1 MTLEARDTTGPIN
14 ETQHDPFA
22 HFGLDMLLSGAARLR
37 PNTLALIDGHEALTY
52 ASLASRVTSLS
63 LMYLEHGLKR
73 GERIILVGGASNAVT
88 VALVAAI
95 RAGLEPALAPI
106 DISAQDL
113 AAYAHLI
120 DAAAFIGMT
129 HSGAFAVEDLYFEAA
144 AEAPSI
150 RFVATLGPEAIDG
163 AVDFGPEVIRRYNP
177 SAAPVS
183 IERGKP
189 SESAA
194 AHIFTLRRGEGFSPI
209 MHKQATLIAAG
220 FDFVNRA
227 KIGRETAI
235 LSTLPPTRFATLVA
249 GPVATLLS
257 GAALYMQG
265 PFTSPEF
272 FSLLSRAGEA
282 HVIVPAAFASAFN
295 EATKDERLASLT
307 LLSNLQ
313 TRDPV
318 IPEDNI
324 EAQWPIIDLY
334 SMDEIAAIPE
344 PRRNGRA
351 QRPAED
357 VHYIGFEKMQI
368 AAVRAMATPSGGLD
382 LSGTAVTLKMEPAF

>member
-1 MTLEARDTTGPIN
+1 MTQEARDATGQIN
-14 ETQHDPFA
+14 ETHDPFA
-22 HFGLDMLLSGAARLR
+22 NFGLDMLLSGAARLR

-63 LMYLEHGLKR
+63 HMYLEHGLKR
-73 GERIILVGGASNAVT
+73 GERIILVGGASNAVI
-88 VALVAAI
+88 VALVAAV

-106 DISAQDL
+106 DISTQDL

-120 DAAAFIGMT
+120 DAAALIGMT
-129 HSGAFAVEDLYFEAA
+129 RSGAFSVEDLYFEAA

-150 RFVATLGPEAIDG
+150 RLVATLGPEAMDG

-177 SAAPVS
+177 SASPVS

-189 SESAA
+189 SATSLS
-194 AHIFTLRRGEGFSPI
+194 HIFTLRRGEGFAPI
-209 MHKQATLIAAG
+209 MHKQGTLIAAG

-257 GAALYMQG
+257 GAALYLQG
-265 PFTSPEF
+265 PFASAEF
-272 FSLLSRAGEA
+272 FNLLGRAGEA
-282 HVIVPAAFASAFN
+282 HVIVPAATAAAFN
-295 EATKDERLASLT
+295 EATKDEKLASLT
-307 LLSNLQ
+307 LVSNLQ
-313 TRDPV
+313 ARDLQL
-318 IPEDNI
+318 PEEPID
-324 EAQWPIIDLY
+324 AQWPVIDLY
-334 SMDEIAAIPE
+334 AMDEIAAIPE

-351 QRPAED
+351 QRPAEE

-368 AAVRAMATPSGGLD
+368 PAVRALKTTSGGLD
-382 LSGTAVTLKMEPAF
+382 LSGTAVTLKTEPAF